1 MKSLKIGLVAF
12 ALVSGS
18 YYVSVDN
25 FVSAEEKCDGKCA
38 TTAAKCPVTEGLA
51 KLPKLAYTVGEET
64 LCCEESAKALASSSG
79 KKLVYMVGKEK
90 FECPTAAFTNLVEQT
105 EKYVADFST
114 PHTCSVSGTTTVAGE
129 AMTCSVKAGEVAA
142 KMKKAMDTV
151 AISYK
156 VGDKTCQCPTEAKT
170 IATEKKLKTLF
181 VVDKEETECE
191 QTARLNLARAKY
203 KAALLAMNPP
213 AKEEQKS
220 N

>member
-1 MKSLKIGLVAF
+1 MSPIS
-12 ALVSGS
+12 ALLIHAV
-18 YYVSVDN
+18 
-25 FVSAEEKCDGKCA
+25 C
-38 TTAAKCPVTEGLA
+38 L
-51 KLPKLAYTVGEET
+51 
-64 LCCEESAKALASSSG
+64 
-79 KKLVYMVGKEK
+79 
-90 FECPTAAFTNLVEQT
+90 EQN
-105 EKYVADFST
+105 
-114 PHTCSVSGTTTVAGE
+114 VAGE
-129 AMTCSVKAGEVAA
+129 AMTCSKAGEVAA

-213 AKEEQKS
+213 AKAEGKDELVLLQS
-220 N
+220 LVLG